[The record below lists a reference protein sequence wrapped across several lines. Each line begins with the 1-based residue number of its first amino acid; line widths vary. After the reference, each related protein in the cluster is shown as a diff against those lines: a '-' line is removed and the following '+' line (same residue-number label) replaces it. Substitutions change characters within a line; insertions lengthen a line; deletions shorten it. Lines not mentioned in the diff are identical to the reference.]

1 MTHQAYVTFLML
13 NDSFL
18 PGALMLAHALRKQQV
33 NADILC
39 MVTPEITPDA
49 RQALKLLF
57 NFVVEVPTLYVP
69 HKRRQE
75 RQDRPFWYTRF
86 NALRLGIDG
95 DLGFQYRKIVLL
107 DADVLPLKNYAGL
120 LEVEAPAAIPNENK
134 ALFFDFSREEQ
145 RANLETW
152 SWHETYDH
160 ICPHGAPIPREI
172 TDRVVENPENMGV
185 NGSLLVIEPS
195 MSEYRD
201 ILADLERPEV
211 RELVSDRFTWP
222 DMQYITMRWS
232 GRWHTVDLKY
242 SGFNGY
248 PNLKILNGTHF
259 AGVKPWYFRR
269 NEKTM
274 KRYSRYEDYR
284 YWFSEYK
291 GMLSRYPK
299 LLENKKLAGLLKD
312 IDGLQSQP

>member
-1 MTHQAYVTFLML
+1 MRPHAFVTFLML

-18 PGALMLAHALRKQQV
+18 PGALMLAHALRKQQTS
-33 NADILC
+33 ADLLC
-39 MVTPEITPDA
+39 LVTPEITPPA
-49 RQALKLLF
+49 RQALSLLF
-57 NFVVEVPTLYVP
+57 DFVVEVPTLYVP

-86 NALRLGIDG
+86 NALRLGPDG
-95 DLGFQYRKIVLL
+95 DLGFQYRKLVLL
-107 DADVLPLKNYAGL
+107 DADVLPLKNYDL
-120 LEVEAPAAIPNENK
+120 LFEVATPAAIPNENK
-134 ALFFDFSREEQ
+134 ELFFDFSREEQ
-145 RANLETW
+145 RAHIDRW
-152 SWHETYDH
+152 SWHETYDP
-160 ICPHGAPIPREI
+160 ICPHGAPIPRAI
-172 TDRVVENPENMGV
+172 TDRVAENPENMGV

-195 MSEYRD
+195 MPEYRL

-232 GRWHTVDLKY
+232 GQWHCVDIKY

-248 PNLKILNGTHF
+248 PNLRVLNGAHF

-269 NEKTM
+269 GEKTM
-274 KRYSRYEDYR
+274 KRYSRYEDYQ
-284 YWFSEYK
+284 YWFAEYR
-291 GMLSRYPK
+291 GMLERYPK

-312 IDGLQSQP
+312 IERLQAN